1 MSRTPQS
8 KPPQRMASRVLG
20 FCADNAVAGEFMN
33 FSTEECTKE
42 FRGRKKR
49 FGRSQPLRSWRKTR
63 ISSQYVDA
71 LQQKKA
77 YDRQK
82 VCRHGRRCA
91 RLCAARRNTCLA
103 SSGVAHVLSLLSP
116 LRWLP

>member
-1 MSRTPQS
+1 MSSTPQS
-8 KPPQRMASRVLG
+8 KPPQRMASRVLA
-20 FCADNAVAGEFMN
+20 FCADNAVAGEFMS
-33 FSTEECTKE
+33 FYTEECTKE
-42 FRGRKKR
+42 FSVGKKR

-63 ISSQYVDA
+63 ISSPYVDA
-71 LQQKKA
+71 LQKKKA

-82 VCRHGRRCA
+82 VCRCGQRCA
-91 RLCAARRNTCLA
+91 RLCAARRNTYLG